1 MSDKDSPQEIID
13 AYRKQ
18 QVRSQKWPRIIFWG
32 FVLIV
37 IIAAGTLVYWFV
49 NDQKLPEIS
58 SIFASETPTVTAS
71 TTPTPEPP
79 TLTPTYTPTELPPT
93 LTPTITLTPTRSGPF
108 IYTVEEGDVLFS
120 LAEEFDVEILVL
132 IEANKERLDLDPSN
146 PVIKVGDELLVPPP
160 GTQLSTPTPL
170 PEGLPYGTKI
180 EYSVQPGDTLA
191 FIASEFNSTIDDIL
205 EINELEDANAIFVG
219 QVLVIRVNLVTP
231 VPTVTQ
237 TSEG

>member
-1 MSDKDSPQEIID
+1 MSEKDSPQDIID

-18 QVRSQKWPRIIFWG
+18 QVRSQKWPKIIFWG

-37 IIAAGTLVYWFV
+37 IIAAGGLVYWFV
-49 NDQKLPEIS
+49 NDQKLPEIAS
-58 SIFASETPTVTAS
+58 LFASETPTVTPSS
-71 TTPTPEPP
+71 TPSPVPP
-79 TLTPTYTPTELPPT
+79 TFTPTYTPTELPPT
-93 LTPTITLTPTRSGPF
+93 FTPTITLTPTRSGPF

-231 VPTVTQ
+231 VPTETP